1 MIRVNLLPQKREI
14 KRTAEGSQGWLLVVL
29 GAVLVEIVGLV
40 LFHQVKREELSR
52 QMRTNS
58 ELSNQTEQ
66 IKKTVANHADIK
78 AQLEVLR
85 AREDAIS
92 KLQAARTGPTAVLL
106 ELAHVLTHG
115 RGPSVDPD
123 VLAQLRRDN
132 PTAVY
137 NPSWDAKRLWLTSL
151 AEADRVIKIEGLAR
165 DGDDVSELA
174 RRLGLS
180 VYFAEVK
187 LLPASKTTDAD
198 SKLDVIHFMLQ
209 AKARY

>member
-1 MIRVNLLPQKREI
+1 LIRVNLLPQKRET
-14 KRTAEGSQGWLLVVL
+14 KGASDVNQGWLLAVL
-29 GAVLVEIVGLV
+29 GAVVVEIVLLV

-52 QMRTNS
+52 QMRVNS
-58 ELSNQTEQ
+58 ELQAQTEQ
-66 IKKTVANHADIK
+66 IRRTVANHTEIK

-92 KLQAARTGPTAVLL
+92 KLQGARTGPTAVLL
-106 ELAHVLTHG
+106 EVARVLTEG

-132 PTAVY
+132 PTSVY
-137 NPSWDAKRLWLTSL
+137 NPSWDPKRLWLTSL
-151 AEADRVIKIEGLAR
+151 AEVDRIIKIEGLAR

-180 VYFAEVK
+180 VYFADVK
-187 LLPASKTTDAD
+187 LLPAAKMIDPD
-198 SKLDVIHFMLQ
+198 SKLDVIHFQLQ